1 MKAGIAALA
10 ATLTFALAGVASSSS
25 GSYGL
30 HLIHRTNLQVAALR
44 ACEAELGHRVWPPL
58 RRRSAHVGDR
68 ERGLRTW
75 TRRRVKTCGQV
86 RYLNADP
93 RRAIRYV
100 FGCSMDPRSYCSAV
114 TVSKCE
120 TGGTFWV
127 GSHNGQYLGIFQM
140 GSSERA
146 TYGHGRTALRQAR
159 AALRYF
165 VASGRDWSPWDCR
178 P

>member
-10 ATLTFALAGVASSSS
+10 ATLTFALAGVASASS

-30 HLIHRTNLQVAALR
+30 RLIHRTNLQVAALR
-44 ACEAELGHRVWPPL
+44 GCESELGRRVWPPL
-58 RRRSAHVGDR
+58 TRRAPTVRKR

-75 TRRRVKTCGQV
+75 TRRRSKTCGLV

-93 RRAIRYV
+93 KRAIRYV
-100 FGCSMDPRSYCSAV
+100 FGSRGTEAV
-114 TVSKCE
+114 TVAGCE
-120 TGGTFWV
+120 TGGTYWI
-127 GSHNGQYLGIFQM
+127 GSHNGQYLGLFQM
-140 GSSERA
+140 GRHERA
-146 TYGHGRTALRQAR
+146 TYGHGRTALEQAR

-165 VASGRDWSPWDCR
+165 VASGRDWSPWECK